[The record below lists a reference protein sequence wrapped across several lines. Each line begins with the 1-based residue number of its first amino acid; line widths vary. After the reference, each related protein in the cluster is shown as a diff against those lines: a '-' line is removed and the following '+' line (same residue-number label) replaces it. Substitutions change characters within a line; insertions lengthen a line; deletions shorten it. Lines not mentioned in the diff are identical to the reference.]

1 VAKRLLHVANHLGA
15 CTDREYPS
23 TIPRHRGGELAL
35 HVDVDILRDV
45 VDDLDDAAAGERE
58 PPLVLAADG
67 IATVVADAETSPQ
80 SA

>member
-1 VAKRLLHVANHLGA
+1 MSRIISGHVQIG
-15 CTDREYPS
+15 S
-23 TIPRHRGGELAL
+23 TRPLIPRHRGGELAL